1 MDDASSRPDNG
12 GTESAAPI
20 SKPNSLGARNVAH
33 VAHGYG
39 NLDALERTP
48 PLVVTRGKGVSIIDE
63 EGRDYIEGVAG
74 MWCANF
80 GFSESE
86 LVDAAIEQ
94 FRALPYYHSLIDKTT
109 EPMGRLAERL
119 KGSTHVPMARVF
131 FANSGSEA
139 NDTLVKLAWYYHNA
153 IGKPEKKKIISRFM
167 GFHGVTCGAASVT
180 GIPQMHTDFD
190 LPVNDRFLKT
200 DCPHFYRY
208 GEPGESEEDY
218 ASRLAANLEELIVKE
233 GPETVAAF
241 FAEPVMGGGGCIVPP
256 RTYFEKVQA
265 VLDKYEILF
274 FADEVI
280 TGSGRTGRWLGS
292 ETFNIRPD
300 GLSLAKGLAS
310 AYQPIS
316 AVMINQKLYDAMLAE
331 SRKLGFFAHAFT
343 TTGHPV
349 AVAVALR
356 CQELMEER
364 DVLGNVR
371 RVGALLQERIRGFA
385 DHPLVGTTRGVG
397 MMGAIELVA
406 DKETRRSFDPVL
418 RRQDL
423 CRGPRPRAR
432 PHHQERARRR
442 QPRLRPAAG
451 DDRGR
456 GRGDD
461 APLHP
466 AALDDTTRW
475 IEENGFKSK
484 QAA

>member
-1 MDDASSRPDNG
+1 MDDAI
-12 GTESAAPI
+12 GTTGISGTANAVPAAR
-20 SKPNSLGARNVAH
+20 PNSLGARNVEH
-33 VAHGYG
+33 VLHGYS
-39 NLDALERTP
+39 NLEALEKHP
-48 PLVVTRGKGVSIIDE
+48 PLVVTGGDGVHIVDEDGK
-63 EGRDYIEGVAG
+63 RYIEAVAG

-80 GFSESE
+80 GFSEPE
-86 LVDAAIEQ
+86 LVKAAVEQ
-94 FRALPYYHSLIDKTT
+94 FRTLPYYHSLIDKTM

-119 KGSTHVPMARVF
+119 KASVHVPMAKVF

-167 GFHGVTCGAASVT
+167 GFHGVTCGAGSVT
-180 GIPQMHTDFD
+180 GIPQMHSDFD

-208 GEPGESEEDY
+208 GEPGETEEDF
-218 ASRLAANLEELIVKE
+218 ASRLAANLEALIVAE

-241 FAEPVMGGGGCIVPP
+241 FAEPVIGGGGCLVPP
-256 RTYFEKVQA
+256 CTYFEKMQA
-265 VLDKYEILF
+265 VLDKYEVLC

-280 TGSGRTGRWLGS
+280 TGSGRTGNWLGS
-292 ETFNIRPD
+292 ETFGFRPD

-316 AVMINQKLYDAMLAE
+316 AVMINRKIYDALLAE

-371 RVGALLQERIRGFA
+371 RVGARLQERIRSFA
-385 DHPLVGTTRGVG
+385 GHPLVGNTRGVG
-397 MMGAIELVA
+397 MMAAVELVA
-406 DKETRRSFDPVL
+406 DKETRRSFDPALGVKTYL
-418 RRQDL
+418 VD
-423 CRGPRPRAR
+423 RAR
-432 PHHQERARRR
+432 EHGLIVRSALSGDSIAFSPPLVMSEAEVDETIRRFS
-442 QPRLRPAAG
+442 
-451 DDRGR
+451 
-456 GRGDD
+456 
-461 APLHP
+461 

-475 IEENGFKSK
+475 VEQDGLSSVG
-484 QAA
+484 AS

>member
-1 MDDASSRPDNG
+1 MDDTSSSTRTDGADGALSSG
-12 GTESAAPI
+12 G
-20 SKPNSLGARNVAH
+20 PNSVGARNVAH
-33 VAHGYG
+33 VVHGYG

-48 PLVVTRGKGVSIIDE
+48 PLVVTGGEGVSIIDE
-63 EGRDYIEGVAG
+63 DGRRYIEGVAG

-80 GFSESE
+80 GFSEPALAE
-86 LVDAAIEQ
+86 AAIEQ
-94 FRALPYYHSLIDKTT
+94 FRTLPYYHSLIDKTT

-119 KGSTHVPMARVF
+119 KASAHVPMAKVF

-153 IGKPEKKKIISRFM
+153 IGKPEKKKIVSRFM

-180 GIPQMHTDFD
+180 GIPQMHQDFD
-190 LPVNDRFLKT
+190 LPVNGRFLKT

-208 GEPGESEEDY
+208 GEPGESEEDF
-218 ASRLAANLEELIVKE
+218 ASRLAANLEALILEE
-233 GPETVAAF
+233 GPDTVAAF
-241 FAEPVMGGGGCIVPP
+241 FAEPVIGGGGCLVPP

-265 VLDKYEILF
+265 VLDKYDVLF

-280 TGSGRTGRWLGS
+280 TGSGRTGNWLGS
-292 ETFNIRPD
+292 ETFGIRPD

-316 AVMINQKLYDAMLAE
+316 AVMINHKLYDALVAE
-331 SRKLGFFAHAFT
+331 SRKLGFFAHAHT

-371 RVGALLQERIRGFA
+371 RVGRVLQERIRGFA
-385 DHPLVGTTRGVG
+385 DHPLVGATRGVG

-406 DKETRRSFDPVL
+406 DKETRRSFDPALGVKTYMV
-418 RRQDL
+418 D
-423 CRGPRPRAR
+423 RAR
-432 PHHQERARRR
+432 AHGLIIRSALSGDSLAFAPPLIMSEAEVDEMMRRF
-442 QPRLRPAAG
+442 A
-451 DDRGR
+451 
-456 GRGDD
+456 
-461 APLHP
+461 
-466 AALDDTTRW
+466 AALDDTTKW
-475 IEENGFKSK
+475 IEDNGLRTKK
-484 QAA
+484 AA

>member
-1 MDDASSRPDNG
+1 MDDASS
-12 GTESAAPI
+12 TTLSAGEDSPAPI
-20 SKPNSLGARNVAH
+20 SNPNSLGARNVAH

-48 PLVVTRGKGVSIIDE
+48 PLVITRGKGVSIIDE

-80 GFSESE
+80 GFSESA

-94 FRALPYYHSLIDKTT
+94 FRVLPYYHSLIDKTT

-119 KGSTHVPMARVF
+119 KASTHVPMARVF

-139 NDTLVKLAWYYHNA
+139 NDTLVKLTWYYHNA

-190 LPVNDRFLKT
+190 LPVNDLFFKT

-218 ASRLAANLEELIVKE
+218 ATRLAANLEELIVTE

-256 RTYFEKVQA
+256 KTYFEKVQA
-265 VLDKYEILF
+265 VLDKYEVLF

-280 TGSGRTGRWLGS
+280 TGSGRTGNWLGS

-316 AVMINQKLYDAMLAE
+316 AVMINQKIYDAMLAQ

-364 DVLGNVR
+364 DVLDNVR
-371 RVGALLQERIRGFA
+371 RVGGLLQERIRGFA

-397 MMGAIELVA
+397 MMAAIELVA
-406 DKETRRSFDPVL
+406 DKETRRSFDPSFGVKAYAV
-418 RRQDL
+418 D
-423 CRGPRPRAR
+423 RAR
-432 PHHQERARRR
+432 EHGLIIRSA
-442 QPRLRPAAG
+442 LAG
-451 DDRGR
+451 DSLAF
-456 GRGDD
+456 
-461 APLHP
+461 APPLVMTEAEMEEMMRRFT

-475 IEENGFKSK
+475 VEENGLQTK

>member
-1 MDDASSRPDNG
+1 MDDASSRPESDA
-12 GTESAAPI
+12 TESAAPAG
-20 SKPNSLGARNVAH
+20 KPNSLGARNVAH
-33 VAHGYG
+33 IVHGYG

-48 PLVVTRGKGVSIIDE
+48 PMVVTGGKGVFIVDE
-63 EGRDYIEGVAG
+63 EGREYIEGVAG

-80 GFSESE
+80 GFSESA

-119 KGSTHVPMARVF
+119 KASTHVPMAKVF

-180 GIPQMHTDFD
+180 GIPQMHADFD
-190 LPVNDRFLKT
+190 LPINDKFLKT

-208 GEPGESEEDY
+208 GEPGESEEDF
-218 ASRLAANLEELIVKE
+218 ATRLAGNLEELIVKE

-241 FAEPVMGGGGCIVPP
+241 FAEPVIGGGGCLVPP

-265 VLDKYEILF
+265 VLDRYDILF

-280 TGSGRTGRWLGS
+280 TGSGRTGNWLGS

-316 AVMINQKLYDAMLAE
+316 AVMINQKICDALVAQ

-371 RVGALLQERIRGFA
+371 RVGARLQERIGSFA

-397 MMGAIELVA
+397 MMGAVELVA
-406 DKETRRSFDPVL
+406 DKETRRSFEPSLGVKTYMVD
-418 RRQDL
+418 
-423 CRGPRPRAR
+423 RAR
-432 PHHQERARRR
+432 EHGLIIRSALSGDSLAFAPPLVMTKAEVDEMMRRFA
-442 QPRLRPAAG
+442 L
-451 DDRGR
+451 
-456 GRGDD
+456 
-461 APLHP
+461 
-466 AALDDTTRW
+466 ALDDTTRW
-475 IEENGFKSK
+475 VEENGLRTK

>member
-1 MDDASSRPDNG
+1 
-12 GTESAAPI
+12 
-20 SKPNSLGARNVAH
+20 
-33 VAHGYG
+33 
-39 NLDALERTP
+39 
-48 PLVVTRGKGVSIIDE
+48 
-63 EGRDYIEGVAG
+63 

-80 GFSESE
+80 GFSESA

-94 FRALPYYHSLIDKTT
+94 FRVLPYYHSLIDKTT

-119 KGSTHVPMARVF
+119 KASTHVPMARVF

-139 NDTLVKLAWYYHNA
+139 NDTLVKLTWYYHNA

-190 LPVNDRFLKT
+190 LPVNDLFFKT

-218 ASRLAANLEELIVKE
+218 ATRLAANLEELIVTE

-265 VLDKYEILF
+265 VLDKYEVLF

-280 TGSGRTGRWLGS
+280 TGSGRTGNWLGS

-316 AVMINQKLYDAMLAE
+316 AVMINQKLYDAMLAQ

-371 RVGALLQERIRGFA
+371 RVGGLLQEAHQGLCRSPAGG
-385 DHPLVGTTRGVG
+385 DHP
-397 MMGAIELVA
+397 
-406 DKETRRSFDPVL
+406 RRRHDGRHRAGGGQGNPALLRPVV
-418 RRQDL
+418 RREGL
-423 CRGPRPRAR
+423 CGGPRPRAR

-456 GRGDD
+456 DGGDD
-461 APLHP
+461 APLHRRPRRHHPLGRGERP
-466 AALDDTTRW
+466 ANESGGVAADALVPDLHDRTALRTRYGGHHRRRRSAGRPSRL
-475 IEENGFKSK
+475 N
-484 QAA
+484 